1 MKSKSVTENLVY
13 NILYQVI
20 VTILPIVT
28 TPYIA
33 RVLGLHSNGIHS
45 YTESIVT
52 YFLIV
57 GSLGTSLYGI
67 RKVAYVR
74 DNEEQLSKIT
84 LEIFILRVILMIITM
99 FIYIPM
105 LCINSD
111 YKVIYRIQLINII
124 ANALDISWFYQGIED
139 FKKVTLRNLLVKM
152 LFLLGL
158 FILIKEPDDLNLYIL
173 MIVVSSLLGNVMMF
187 FYLPQYVKVKKIKK
201 LRPISHLRESLI
213 LFIPQSMNYVYALL
227 DRSMLGWIT
236 NTDNVSVY
244 DQAQRLVRVI
254 AALLQSLGYVMMARI
269 TNLTALNDERGIRY
283 YLHKSIDFTLFF
295 AIPAMAGL
303 WAVSDDFIPIFLG
316 KEYIDVVST
325 LKMLCPLI
333 LTMSLNSILGVQIL
347 IPLRREK
354 RYALATTGGAVTNVI
369 VNIFLI
375 PYIGLKGACISS
387 LLAEIVVFIIAF
399 TEVKDYFDLKKI
411 FKNNYIVIIA
421 TVVMCCVVRFI
432 SKIEMIIFCRLS
444 LEIVIGGSI
453 YLAIALL
460 GKNEVILEI
469 LKKTRMIVK
478 NKIIE
483 GR

>member
-99 FIYIPM
+99 FIYIPI

-269 TNLTALNDERGIRY
+269 TNLTALNDEGGIRY

-347 IPLRREK
+347 IPLQREK
-354 RYALATTGGAVTNVI
+354 RYA
-369 VNIFLI
+369 F
-375 PYIGLKGACISS
+375 
-387 LLAEIVVFIIAF
+387 IAF
-399 TEVKDYFDLKKI
+399 TEVKDYFDLKRI

-453 YLAIALL
+453 YLAIVLL